1 MRLLMR
7 QIHKVDQSIKIIVMF
22 WNIRKQRTILV
33 GVYYLSLW
41 SMILMRS
48 IDINGYSFYL
58 SFHGSPLG
66 NSYGDFLYRFILYI
80 WVTVTLYL
88 NCVYNYLFY
97 RTILSLI
104 YIYPE
109 KKYKFKTF
117 YWGTLSSIFWHA
129 SIDKWG
135 KMQWGVY
142 PTFPIIT

>member
-1 MRLLMR
+1 MR

-22 WNIRKQRTILV
+22 WKIRKQRTILV

-80 WVTVTLYL
+80 WVTVTLNL

-97 RTILSLI
+97 RTIPSI
-104 YIYPE
+104 ERWKNQYILKRNMNSKHFIGVHRAQY
-109 KKYKFKTF
+109 F
-117 YWGTLSSIFWHA
+117 GTLRLINEAKCNEVF
-129 SIDKWG
+129 ILL
-135 KMQWGVY
+135 Y
-142 PTFPIIT
+142 R

>member
-1 MRLLMR
+1 
-7 QIHKVDQSIKIIVMF
+7 MF
-22 WNIRKQRTILV
+22 LNIRKQRTILI
-33 GVYYLSLW
+33 GVHYLYLW

-97 RTILSLI
+97 RTILSSVYIIRRVDWTIRISWKENEILKHVIGVNQTQYFSTLRLI
-104 YIYPE
+104 NEARCNEVFIP
-109 KKYKFKTF
+109 
-117 YWGTLSSIFWHA
+117 LH
-129 SIDKWG
+129 
-135 KMQWGVY
+135 Q
-142 PTFPIIT
+142 